1 MITREQLQLIIDKH
15 RLQVEGVKDDI
26 IVETL
31 RQIINSKDVKL
42 VDTTDGRFGVYYVPG
57 SGMEDLRNENTRLQA
72 KLNAYERMM
81 EQHGIKID
89 KEEIK
94 EDE

>member
-1 MITREQLQLIIDKH
+1 MITREQLQALIDKH
-15 RLQVEGVKDDI
+15 QLQVEGIKDDI
-26 IVETL
+26 IAETI

-42 VDTTDGRFGVYYVPG
+42 VETPDGRFGVYYVPG
-57 SGMEDLRNENTRLQA
+57 SGMDDLRDENTRLQA

-89 KEEIK
+89 KEEI
-94 EDE
+94 EEEE